1 MSSPAVLA
9 EIARLES
16 EIGRIQRE
24 LEALKKSVGAAS
36 VRRTQAFPSPIETA
50 QQLKNAPTCE
60 MPAVTQS
67 EPPLGKPQPS
77 VPVASE
83 TIPTLNATK
92 SDRRVQQRGRTG
104 LTEHP
109 PAANPTPTHRN
120 ANHDPAAGRYEYV
133 GEGRSKRR

>member
-1 MSSPAVLA
+1 MSTPAVLA

-16 EIGRIQRE
+16 EINRIQRE
-24 LEALKKSVGAAS
+24 LDALKRSVGAAS
-36 VRRTQAFPSPIETA
+36 VRRTQAFPSPIDAA

-60 MPAVTQS
+60 MPAQQS
-67 EPPLGKPQPS
+67 EPPLGRPQPS

-83 TIPTLNATK
+83 TVPTSNAK
-92 SDRRVQQRGRTG
+92 SDRRVQQQGRTG

-109 PAANPTPTHRN
+109 PAANPTPTRRN